1 MNSYMKLV
9 RKGKCPTAGVVRT
22 GSRRGLFS
30 TKMLA
35 PEIPAAQKTSS
46 AASDLCLLLCM
57 PDILKGNRVCILY
70 REQGQEVSV
79 NEKRELYFLFQSGTQ
94 SILIKATNPLAFFMD
109 PFQ

>member
-30 TKMLA
+30 TKRLA

-46 AASDLCLLLCM
+46 TASDLCLLLCM
-57 PDILKGNRVCILY
+57 PDILKGNRVCILN
-70 REQGQEVSV
+70 REQGQE
-79 NEKRELYFLFQSGTQ
+79 EERRRRCLLMRRENFIFFFNLGL
-94 SILIKATNPLAFFMD
+94 KAYLSKL
-109 PFQ
+109 